1 MKYLRLFESD
11 DDLEYERVPIFAGEP
26 DSDTSPMRETWRNS
40 KGQLHRLNGP
50 AKIEYYSG
58 SGKIFIEEWYK
69 NGKPNR
75 EDGPARTDYYPRGEI
90 SSRVWY
96 KEGFRHRVDGPA
108 RIEYRPDGSVSS
120 QAYFLDGRAVTLE
133 ELDSRNPN
141 SSEERLIEIYLRNNE
156 FSDVVANNPNFPK
169 YIKDWLIL

>member
-1 MKYLRLFESD
+1 MKHVRLFESD
-11 DDLEYERVPIFAGEP
+11 EDLEYERVPRVGGELG
-26 DSDTSPMRETWRNS
+26 SSLSPMRETWRNS

-58 SGKIFIEEWYK
+58 SGGLATEEWYK
-69 NGKPNR
+69 DGTPHR
-75 EDGPARTDYYPRGEI
+75 EDGPAKTDYYPDGEI
-90 SSRVWY
+90 SSRIWY
-96 KEGFRHRVDGPA
+96 REGFRHRVDGPA
-108 RIEYRPDGSVSS
+108 KLEYRSDGRVSS
-120 QAYFLDGRAVTLE
+120 KGYFLDGNPVTLE

-156 FSDVVANNPNFPK
+156 FSDVVVNNPNFPK